1 MNLNKVSSAVLRMKR
16 SQQQAEKE
24 NQLTYLSTVDILPS
38 NLNQHIYE
46 DFIESSEFKLLRESI
61 KQEGILQPLLVVPHI
76 VHYNKFEI
84 VAGHRRHKAAQ
95 LEGLKTVPCIIA
107 NRDNVDDIDLQI
119 SLITTNL
126 LVRERTP
133 AERAKEIELLEPLL
147 KEKKWGSGDEF
158 KGISTRKMLSEATGL
173 SERTIADYQDINK
186 NLDEENKK
194 AFEKGEINLAE
205 AKEITQEKRK
215 KRELESVADDVNEAF
230 TSQIDFSE
238 EFEKENVISHA
249 KNEINNLLD
258 EIIKTLETNR
268 ENGTY
273 ILNASSLNVIRD
285 LKHIVERSDLFE

>member
-1 MNLNKVSSAVLRMKR
+1 M
-16 SQQQAEKE
+16 
-24 NQLTYLSTVDILPS
+24 
-38 NLNQHIYE
+38 
-46 DFIESSEFKLLRESI
+46 
-61 KQEGILQPLLVVPHI
+61 QPLLVVPHI

>member
-38 NLNQHIYE
+38 NLNQQIYE

>member
-38 NLNQHIYE
+38 NLNQQIYE

-158 KGISTRKMLSEATGL
+158 KGISTRKMLSDATGL

>member
-38 NLNQHIYE
+38 NLNQQIYE

-238 EFEKENVISHA
+238 KFEKENVISHA

>member
-38 NLNQHIYE
+38 NLNQQIYE
-46 DFIESSEFKLLRESI
+46 DFIESSEFELLRESI